1 MEEQLRALI
10 AGDSGVVD
18 LVGKSVHWRLSP
30 QSAAVPFVNLSMIS
44 GERDYHMTGPSG
56 LVSSRVQVDCW
67 ADRYSAAKA
76 IARAVES
83 AVSGFSGPMGTII
96 FDSIMID
103 ADRDDD
109 FPATGDTG
117 TRFRVSLDL
126 NIWHSKG

>member
-10 AGDSGVVD
+10 AGDTGVVD
-18 LVGKSVHWRLSP
+18 LVGKAVHWRLAP
-30 QSAAVPFVNLSMIS
+30 QSAAVPFVNLSVIS
-44 GERDYHMTGPSG
+44 GERDYHMLGASG
-56 LVSSRVQVDCW
+56 LVNSRVQVDCW
-67 ADRYSAAKA
+67 ADRYSTAKA

-83 AVSGFSGPMGTII
+83 AVSGFVGAMGAIT
-96 FDSIMID
+96 FDGIMID
-103 ADRDDD
+103 AERDDD